1 MKTWLKMKYCKTG
14 CDYCLS
20 RCLHDKPFQNVLYQ
34 KGRFGS
40 WQKKSWEGHA
50 YNIMQTSYGKAE
62 GIWLYSL
69 QNMKQQNKH
78 TSSVYRSALSNQKLN
93 DNRNAMAERSRATA
107 VPMKWQGE

>member
-1 MKTWLKMKYCKTG
+1 MCCIKKADLA
-14 CDYCLS
+14 
-20 RCLHDKPFQNVLYQ
+20 HDKRKVE
-34 KGRFGS
+34 KD
-40 WQKKSWEGHA
+40 
-50 YNIMQTSYGKAE
+50 NIMQTSYGKAE